1 MLRAW
6 DRDRD
11 AADDSPAPR
20 PNSIGAEL
28 ERVRLGR
35 RVSQLEIVIERL
47 NERVHATDAGQI
59 ERAGLKRAI
68 GDFHLELD
76 QMRTRLAEI
85 AVPHGAIALLEPAV
99 GE

>member
-6 DRDRD
+6 DREP
-11 AADDSPAPR
+11 ADGSPAPR

-28 ERVRLGR
+28 ERVRLAR
-35 RVSQLEIVIERL
+35 RVSQLEIVIARL
-47 NERVHATDAGQI
+47 NERAHATDAGQT

>member
-6 DRDRD
+6 DREPG
-11 AADDSPAPR
+11 AADGSPTPR

-68 GDFHLELD
+68 GDFHDELD
-76 QMRTRLAEI
+76 QMRARLAEI
-85 AVPHGAIALLEPAV
+85 AVPHGAAPLLEPAV